1 MWGLC
6 VPVKNRDLQ
15 AIYRDSRFAVFAFA
29 RACMLV
35 PRTRISHDFSTGTV
49 ANFGFKSGTRFIELL
64 VSFSIPKF
72 AQRSLRMLANF
83 GIGTLVRP
91 VKRFFRRRH
100 MKKPITGRSG
110 TGAQC
115 SLLYLSIY
123 PMRTLRKD
131 KPGLCSLFDSCPVD
145 AAPRAF
151 PAQALRTSSRLPAT
165 ARRACG
171 LNAGARGARG
181 ARAEADRPPGR
192 PRRPACRRRR
202 RSAA

>member
-83 GIGTLVRP
+83 GIGTLALAGMVP
-91 VKRFFRRRH
+91 V
-100 MKKPITGRSG
+100 I
-110 TGAQC
+110 GAAAHAQD
-115 SLLYLSIY
+115 
-123 PMRTLRKD
+123 MR
-131 KPGLCSLFDSCPVD
+131 VD
-145 AAPRAF
+145 R
-151 PAQALRTSSRLPAT
+151 
-165 ARRACG
+165 
-171 LNAGARGARG
+171 
-181 ARAEADRPPGR
+181 
-192 PRRPACRRRR
+192 
-202 RSAA
+202 